1 MALVAYGSSSDECSE
16 DEDVNNASPKLKS
29 IQTSGTHKLKLPI
42 PKQSESQE
50 SDDNE
55 TAEQEQIKL
64 ILPPPSIVSTSIVE
78 EDDEFLKK
86 KAVPT
91 LQPPKPVIRKGPVQI
106 TIPSLSSFKDDEKD
120 ENNRVKDN
128 SIVNTSTNKGSG
140 LLGLLPKPKSE
151 FAPKIALEGTKPSTS
166 MVPHSVMNK
175 QKAVQANKS
184 ASSVSQKTA
193 HKVNTVKKL
202 IEHYS
207 ESDESD
213 TEGGTDFFS
222 FNKTEKLPEVSAKEI
237 EAMVAKQTAR
247 MEEASSKFEQTVAL
261 ENEEYSQSSNEDTTP
276 NYASQLD
283 EEAIQALVGGSKSK
297 RPKLSDVQVIDL
309 SANDIIQRDDWEK
322 AHLQQETQYI
332 PRGKLTETGTGK
344 QKKKHQITYLAQQ
357 AKANELELQ
366 AMWAQNRSSRRQTQN
381 KYGF

>member
-16 DEDVNNASPKLKS
+16 DEDVDNPSPELRQ
-29 IQTSGTHKLKLPI
+29 IQKSGTHKLKLPI
-42 PKQSESQE
+42 PKQSESLE
-50 SDDNE
+50 SDEDE
-55 TAEQEQIKL
+55 IVEQEHIKL
-64 ILPPPSIVSTSIVE
+64 ILPPPSIISSGGVVE

-86 KAVPT
+86 KAIPT

-184 ASSVSQKTA
+184 SSSVCLKTA
-193 HKVNTVKKL
+193 HKDNTVKKL
-202 IEHYS
+202 IEQYS

-213 TEGGTDFFS
+213 TEEGTDFFS

-247 MEEASSKFEQTVAL
+247 MEEAKFEQTLAS
-261 ENEEYSQSSNEDTTP
+261 ENEEYSESSNEDTTT

-297 RPKLSDVQVIDL
+297 RPKLSDVQVINL
-309 SANDIIQRDDWEK
+309 TANDIIQRDDWEK

-366 AMWAQNRSSRRQTQN
+366 AMWAQNRQSRRQTQN

>member
-16 DEDVNNASPKLKS
+16 DEDVDNPSPELRQ
-29 IQTSGTHKLKLPI
+29 IQKSGTHKLKLPI
-42 PKQSESQE
+42 PKQSESLE
-50 SDDNE
+50 SDEDE
-55 TAEQEQIKL
+55 IVEQEHIKL
-64 ILPPPSIVSTSIVE
+64 ILPPPSIISSGGVVE

-86 KAVPT
+86 KAIPT

-175 QKAVQANKS
+175 KKAVQANKS
-184 ASSVSQKTA
+184 SSSVCLKTA
-193 HKVNTVKKL
+193 HKDNTVKKL
-202 IEHYS
+202 IEQYS

-213 TEGGTDFFS
+213 TEEGTDFFS

-247 MEEASSKFEQTVAL
+247 MEEAKFEQTLAS
-261 ENEEYSQSSNEDTTP
+261 ENEEYSESSNEDTTT

-297 RPKLSDVQVIDL
+297 RPKLSDVQVINL
-309 SANDIIQRDDWEK
+309 TANDIIQRDDWEK

-366 AMWAQNRSSRRQTQN
+366 AMWAQNRQSRRQTQN